1 MADHHSN
8 EEIEPEV
15 ASHLAESM
23 DEVPGPESKRPEPP
37 SPADGHE
44 WPDGSGKHRHPK
56 DRDVVR
62 GQQGQQVA
70 DAAIHRQSRPQIPH
84 HD

>member
-1 MADHHSN
+1 MADHQSKKD
-8 EEIEPEV
+8 IEPDI

-23 DEVPGPESKRPEPP
+23 DQVPAPEGKRPEMPG
-37 SPADGHE
+37 AAEGHE

-70 DAAIHRQSRPQIPH
+70 EAAIHRQSRPQIPH